1 MTALLTQYDAWLTDE
16 GPAALVI
23 REHLMPVEGR
33 DAVLFPPTFAAEQGN
48 APDRFKGGYN
58 IDPSPDAE
66 NNVCLVD
73 TVGSQAN
80 RVEPIFA
87 KPKYAGLVPQIT
99 IRAGEKRINILEAGH
114 RAGDALVRCSRLQ
127 DLLQR
132 AFKDLLKGNAEPLA
146 KIAPTSLIFGV
157 WDSRDTQAKVPR
169 LVAST
174 IRALNV
180 RRLTRSA
187 NYLVQQHLDYVEE
200 GLLAEPK
207 DKAEK
212 DRYSERGFLNAIA
225 SATHGG
231 VIATGGIRRD
241 ATLSIAALRLLSCG
255 ADGEKTKIL
264 QRYLLGLA
272 LTAFTHPSAFVGY
285 LRQGCTL
292 VLEPEAKPHPREIF
306 EVYPDGRRVPAAIT
320 HNGALEYARDTAET
334 FEVGQSQEVEFDKKK
349 AEADVAGDETKDK
362 KGGKKSP
369 K

>member
-1 MTALLTQYDAWLTDE
+1 MSALLTQYDPWLADE

-33 DAVLFPPTFAAEQGN
+33 DAVLFPPTFAADQGN

-58 IDPSPDAE
+58 IDPSLDAE
-66 NNVCLVD
+66 NNICLVD

-87 KPKYAGLVPQIT
+87 KPNYADLVPQIT
-99 IRAGEKRINILEAGH
+99 VKAGDKRISLLEAGH

-127 DLLQR
+127 DALQR
-132 AFKDLLKGNAEPLA
+132 AFKDLLAGNVEPLA
-146 KIAPTSLIFGV
+146 KIAPTSLVFGV
-157 WDSRDTQAKVPR
+157 WDSRGTQAKVPR

-187 NYLVQQHLDYVEE
+187 SYLVQQHLSYVEE

-207 DKAEK
+207 DKTEK
-212 DRYSERGFLNAIA
+212 DKYSERGFLNAIA

-255 ADGEKTKIL
+255 TDANKTKVL
-264 QRYLLGLA
+264 RRYVLGLA

-292 VLEPEAKPHPREIF
+292 VLDPEAKPQPREYF
-306 EVYPDGRRVPAAIT
+306 EVYPDGRRLPAAIT
-320 HNGALEYARDTAET
+320 HEDALAYARVAAKN

-349 AEADVAGDETKDK
+349 AEADVGGDDKKDK
-362 KGGKKSP
+362 KGAKKSA